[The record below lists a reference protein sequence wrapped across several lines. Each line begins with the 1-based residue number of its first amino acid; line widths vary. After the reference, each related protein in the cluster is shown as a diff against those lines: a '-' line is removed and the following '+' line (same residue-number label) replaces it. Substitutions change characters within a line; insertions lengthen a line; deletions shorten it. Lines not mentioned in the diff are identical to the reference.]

1 MARRNDH
8 TPDELRAMA
17 LGAAREIAAAEGLR
31 GLTVRRVADKMGYA
45 PGTLYNLF
53 DSLDALILALNG
65 ETLARLGRDLV
76 AAGES
81 EPSGRAAALV
91 DAYFDFVERQP
102 LLWSVIFEHRMPGEG
117 ALPGWYSDGLSMLI
131 DGTVAA
137 LAPLLRAWPEERRRA
152 AVVAMWA
159 ALHGLSMLAVSGKL
173 GLVSDE
179 TPRSLGHLLV
189 TRVIGGEG
197 CDLGRSS
204 VLSSNAKASQ

>member
-17 LGAAREIAAAEGLR
+17 LAAAREIASAEGLR
-31 GLTVRRVADKMGYA
+31 GLAVRRVAEKIGYA

-53 DSLDALILALNG
+53 DSLDALILALNS
-65 ETLARLGRDLV
+65 ETLARLGTELAK
-76 AAGES
+76 AAGGEAA
-81 EPSGRAAALV
+81 GRGAALV

-117 ALPGWYSDGLSMLI
+117 ALPDWYSEGLSVLI

-137 LAPLLRAWPEERRRA
+137 LDPVLGDWPEEDRRA
-152 AVVAMWA
+152 AVVGMWA

-173 GLVSDE
+173 ALVSD
-179 TPRSLGHLLV
+179 TPPRSLGHLV
-189 TRVIGGEG
+189 VRRVIGGGEH
-197 CDLGRSS
+197 SEW
-204 VLSSNAKASQ
+204 V